1 MEGMS
6 VASNLARIRG
16 AMGGNKVTLIAVAKS
31 ASLTQIEE
39 AFENGVTEFGENRIQ
54 DAIDRRS
61 KLPEKIASNCN
72 WHFIGHLQTNKVKKA
87 VGYFQLIHSVDSL
100 RLATEISLEAA
111 KKNMVQSALI
121 QVKILSDDT
130 KSGYTPETLKK
141 EMADLLKL
149 SNIRIEGLMTISPL
163 IEDRDIWF
171 QCFNGLRNLR
181 DELAQKHSI
190 ELKQLSMG
198 MSADWLEAV
207 EAGSTMVRLGRAIF
221 QV

>member
-1 MEGMS
+1 
-6 VASNLARIRG
+6 
-16 AMGGNKVTLIAVAKS
+16 MGGNKVTLIAVAKS

-61 KLPEKIASNCN
+61 KLPERIASNCN

-100 RLATEISLEAA
+100 RLASEISLEAS
-111 KKNMVQSALI
+111 KKNMVQSVLI
-121 QVKILSDDT
+121 QVKILADDT
-130 KSGYTPETLKK
+130 KSGYNPETLKK
-141 EMADLLKL
+141 EMPDLLKL
-149 SNIRIEGLMTISPL
+149 SNIKIEGLMTISPL
-163 IEDRDIWF
+163 IEDRDTWF
-171 QCFNGLRNLR
+171 RCFNGLRNLR
-181 DELAQKHSI
+181 DELAQNYSI
-190 ELKQLSMG
+190 ELKELSMG

>member
-1 MEGMS
+1 
-6 VASNLARIRG
+6 
-16 AMGGNKVTLIAVAKS
+16 MGGNKVTLIAVAKS

-54 DAIDRRS
+54 DAIDRRT
-61 KLPEKIASNCN
+61 KLPDSIATNCN

-100 RLATEISLEAA
+100 RLASEISLEAA
-111 KKNMVQSALI
+111 KKNMVQAVLL

-141 EMADLLKL
+141 EMAELLSL
-149 SNIRIEGLMTISPL
+149 SNIKIEGLMTISPL
-163 IEDRDIWF
+163 IEDRDTWF
-171 QCFNGLRNLR
+171 SCFNGLRNLR

-190 ELKQLSMG
+190 ELKELSMG

>member
-1 MEGMS
+1 MS

-54 DAIDRRS
+54 DAIDRRT
-61 KLPEKIASNCN
+61 KLPDSIATNCN

-100 RLATEISLEAA
+100 RLASEISLEAA
-111 KKNMVQSALI
+111 KKNMVQSVLL

-141 EMADLLKL
+141 EMAALLSL
-149 SNIRIEGLMTISPL
+149 SNIKIEGLMTISPL
-163 IEDRDIWF
+163 IEDRETWF
-171 QCFNGLRNLR
+171 SCFNGLRNLR
-181 DELAQKHSI
+181 DELAQEHSI
-190 ELKQLSMG
+190 ELKELSMG

>member
-1 MEGMS
+1 MS

-54 DAIDRRS
+54 DAIDRRT
-61 KLPEKIASNCN
+61 KLPDSIASNCN

-100 RLATEISLEAA
+100 RLASEISLEAA
-111 KKNMVQSALI
+111 KKNMVQAVLL

-141 EMADLLKL
+141 EMAQLLSL
-149 SNIRIEGLMTISPL
+149 SNIKIEGLMTISPL
-163 IEDRDIWF
+163 IEDRDTWF
-171 QCFNGLRNLR
+171 CCFNGLRNLR

-190 ELKQLSMG
+190 ELKELSMG

>member
-1 MEGMS
+1 M
-6 VASNLARIRG
+6 ASNLARIRG

-39 AFENGVTEFGENRIQ
+39 AFDNGVTEFGENRIQ
-54 DAIDRRS
+54 DAIDRRT
-61 KLPEKIASNCN
+61 KLPERIATNCN

-100 RLATEISLEAA
+100 RLASEISLEAG
-111 KKNMVQSALI
+111 KKNMVQSVLI
-121 QVKILSDDT
+121 QVKILNDDT
-130 KSGYTPETLKK
+130 KSGYNPETLKK
-141 EMADLLKL
+141 EMSDLLQL
-149 SNIRIEGLMTISPL
+149 SNIKIEGLMTISPL
-163 IEDRDIWF
+163 IEDRDTWF
-171 QCFNGLRNLR
+171 RCFNGLRNLR

-190 ELKQLSMG
+190 ELKELSMG

>member
-1 MEGMS
+1 

-16 AMGGNKVTLIAVAKS
+16 AMGGSKVTLIAVAKS

-54 DAIDRRS
+54 DAIDRRGN
-61 KLPEKIASNCN
+61 LPERIAANCN

-100 RLATEISLEAA
+100 RLASEISLEAR
-111 KKNMVQSALI
+111 KKNMVQSVLL

-130 KSGYTPETLKK
+130 KSGYNPETLKK
-141 EMADLLKL
+141 EMAELLSL
-149 SNIRIEGLMTISPL
+149 SNIKIEGLMTISPL
-163 IEDRDIWF
+163 IEDRETWF
-171 QCFNGLRNLR
+171 RCFNGLRNLR
-181 DELAQKHSI
+181 DELEQKHSI
-190 ELKQLSMG
+190 ELKELSMG

-207 EAGSTMVRLGRAIF
+207 EAGATMVRLGRAIF

>member
-1 MEGMS
+1 
-6 VASNLARIRG
+6 
-16 AMGGNKVTLIAVAKS
+16 MGGNKVTLIAVAKS

-54 DAIDRRS
+54 DAIERRS
-61 KLPEKIASNCN
+61 QLPEKIASNSN

-100 RLATEISLEAA
+100 KLATEISLEAA
-111 KKNMVQSALI
+111 KKNMVQSVLI
-121 QVKILSDDT
+121 QVKILADDT
-130 KSGYTPETLKK
+130 KSGYNPETLKK
-141 EMADLLKL
+141 EMDDLLSL

-163 IEDRDIWF
+163 IEDRDTWF

-181 DELAQKHSI
+181 DQLAQKHSI
-190 ELKQLSMG
+190 ELKELSMG
-198 MSADWLEAV
+198 MSADWLEAM
-207 EAGSTMVRLGRAIF
+207 EAGSTMVRLGSAIF

>member
-1 MEGMS
+1 MS

-16 AMGGNKVTLIAVAKS
+16 AMGGHKVTLIAVAKS

-61 KLPEKIASNCN
+61 KLPEQIATNSN

-111 KKNMVQSALI
+111 KKNIVQAVLL
-121 QVKILSDDT
+121 QVKILPDDT
-130 KSGYTPETLKK
+130 KSGYTPETLRK
-141 EMADLLKL
+141 ELVDLLSL
-149 SNIRIEGLMTISPL
+149 SNIKIEGLMTISPL
-163 IEDRDIWF
+163 IEDRDMWF

-181 DELAQKHSI
+181 DELAEKHSI
-190 ELKQLSMG
+190 ELKELSMG

-207 EAGSTMVRLGRAIF
+207 DAGSTMVRLGSAIF